1 MRRVVPISTPTWR
14 RSSRSSG
21 MKNASSSAHLRF
33 TSRSSAACLDPLRPD
48 REEGLHRLDEGGE
61 GEPIGERGA
70 LGNVDRPEGGNRI
83 GNDAALRQS
92 RQIFVLADEARFRVG
107 ARKAKLRGEHRG
119 ECGAW
124 IIVGADDRGDVA
136 IRDRGADARDF
147 GDRICGAV
155 EPVALAADQLFEAR
169 ARIVM
174 KQIVEAGTGKS
185 RQLPMVAKGRAD
197 NEHGA
202 APRAGR
208 RTFLREILH
217 QSASRPGTRI
227 NGLT

>member
-1 MRRVVPISTPTWR
+1 MRRVVPISTPAWR

-21 MKNASSSAHLRF
+21 MKNASSSAHLRL
-33 TSRSSAACLDPLRPD
+33 TSRKLGGSLDPLRPD

-70 LGNVDRPEGGNRI
+70 LGNVDRPEGRNRI
-83 GNDAALRQS
+83 GNDAALRQP

-107 ARKAKLRGEHRG
+107 ARKAKLRGEHGG

-136 IRDRGADARDF
+136 IPDRGADAGDF
-147 GDRICGAV
+147 GDRIGGAV
-155 EPVALAADQLFEAR
+155 QPVALAANQLFEAR
-169 ARIVM
+169 ARIIM
-174 KQIVEAGTGKS
+174 KQKIEAGTGKT

-197 NEHGA
+197 DEHGA